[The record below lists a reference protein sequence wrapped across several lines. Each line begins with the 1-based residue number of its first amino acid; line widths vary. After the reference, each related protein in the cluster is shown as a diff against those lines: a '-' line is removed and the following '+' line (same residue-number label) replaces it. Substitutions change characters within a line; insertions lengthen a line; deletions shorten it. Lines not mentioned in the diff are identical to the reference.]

1 MSELTC
7 ALFPLGTVLF
17 PGGPLPLRI
26 FETRYLDMISDCLRN
41 EKLFAVCLISDG
53 QEAGKAADAVAVG
66 TLARIVDWNQL
77 SGGILGITARGEER
91 FRVQSREVQNDQ
103 LIVAEV
109 CVLEP
114 EERLPIPDEH
124 QNLIDLL
131 RGFIGHVGE
140 HYAHIAPDYEDA
152 TWVGYRLAEILPIP
166 MSRKQHFLELEDAHV
181 RLDQISEI
189 VAAISQSKDAP
200 S

>member
-1 MSELTC
+1 MGELTC

-41 EKLFAVCLISDG
+41 EKHFGVCLISAG

-77 SGGILGITARGEER
+77 SGGILGITARGEKR

-103 LIVAEV
+103 LIVGEV
-109 CVLEP
+109 SVLEP
-114 EERLPIPDEH
+114 EERLPIPDKH

-131 RGFIGHVGE
+131 RGIVNK
-140 HYAHIAPDYEDA
+140 A
-152 TWVGYRLAEILPIP
+152 
-166 MSRKQHFLELEDAHV
+166 V
-181 RLDQISEI
+181 R
-189 VAAISQSKDAP
+189 V
-200 S
+200 